1 MASEDIETVARM
13 LPFELGPYP
22 LRVRQQRLEQALPD
36 AFVVLRSEKIVGAC
50 WFLDAVTPQQRWFG
64 AIKDHLI
71 PPSRYTDGIF
81 AVPGEKAAAWVLARH
96 ASDCLALRGVKS
108 VVACINVKNQP
119 SLVVSRLLGGKIV
132 ARATTHYIFGRR
144 RIRVVPVEDKRALG
158 EGQAA

>member
-71 PPSRYTDGIF
+71 PPPDIQTESL
-81 AVPGEKAAAWVLARH
+81 PCLARRPRPGFLLVTQ
-96 ASDCLALRGVKS
+96 ATALLS
-108 VVACINVKNQP
+108 
-119 SLVVSRLLGGKIV
+119 
-132 ARATTHYIFGRR
+132 
-144 RIRVVPVEDKRALG
+144 
-158 EGQAA
+158 AA